1 MLLKEINRVCLNEYI
16 AECRGGGLERLS
28 QDGWPDDPFLCNSR
42 GDDDSGALRTAGIS
56 VLADRGKRSGGEEP
70 LAGAM
75 LC

>member
-1 MLLKEINRVCLNEYI
+1 M
-16 AECRGGGLERLS
+16 S